1 MSEFWGYPGADIL
14 AIVVICILCAACL
27 YQARIWVKQL

>member
-14 AIVVICILCAACL
+14 AIVVIPLLCAICL
-27 YQARIWVKQL
+27 YNARRFVDRI